1 MHLFFLFV
9 WVVVGFMSVLGGT
22 QCWKK
27 VTVWEVIRGKGLALL
42 ADSDVTGFGTR
53 EQKPK

>member
-1 MHLFFLFV
+1 
-9 WVVVGFMSVLGGT
+9 MSVLGDA